1 MTRAT
6 TRATRLLEITLD
18 SLELGKPFLTLV
30 REFVLESGLSSLVA
44 AIIPILAT
52 AFVTAP
58 WIQQIADQHF
68 QTDDHPPAL
77 FLAPSAYA
85 NITCAPIK
93 GYYTERFFMAPKGAS
108 FANHYFG
115 PSGQTGVVAFVLTTF
130 RALLMFRSTPRAC
143 VLVTV
148 LGVVCGFFIAYL
160 LNAKKEIDH
169 VNGSKTTLGYTYEG
183 VTAGVY
189 VSTSE
194 FASAS
199 SSMYKRGNTH
209 YLPYN

>member
-1 MTRAT
+1 MGEYSCGGNGSSSSQARRCLRRRTANWS
-6 TRATRLLEITLD
+6 LL
-18 SLELGKPFLTLV
+18 LELGDSWERVLQSWIIYLLT
-30 REFVLESGLSSLVA
+30 A
-44 AIIPILAT
+44 
-52 AFVTAP
+52 